1 MYRKDGKK
9 VEEKAGSQYKNAM
22 TPAKASLIRAAK
34 ITGKL
39 LPNNDQRAQVRER
52 VTLTFLFDEFV
63 SNKQEMKSIQCD
75 ISRYKKHIRG
85 VLGKKAVTE
94 IRPLDVYKLKKELS
108 KKYKPQTVK
117 HVLVLIRRIINF
129 GSSLQLCP
137 RFDFKIEM
145 PKFDNK
151 KTEDM
156 TDERYKTFLM
166 VLNDY
171 KKEHP
176 DPANI
181 MRIALF
187 TGMRRG
193 EIFGLQSRDVD
204 FERGFI
210 HIRNGKGI
218 ITESIP
224 MNKLTRNVLKS
235 VSRDRGSE
243 YIFPNSTGGR
253 LNSGTYTK
261 HFKRIRELAGLPKDF
276 RPMHGLRHTFASSL
290 ISSGEV
296 DLYTLQRLLTH
307 KSPEMTQRYAHLRD
321 KTLKR
326 ASGITDTLVKKIM
339 GNEDLYYNAS

>member
-1 MYRKDGKK
+1 MMSPK
-9 VEEKAGSQYKNAM
+9 
-22 TPAKASLIRAAK
+22 TSLIRADK

-39 LPNNDQRAQVRER
+39 IPNSERRAQARKR
-52 VTLTFLFDEFV
+52 VTLNFLFDEFV

-75 ISRYKKHIRG
+75 ISRYNNHVRG
-85 VLGKKAVTE
+85 VLGKKDVKE

-117 HVLVLIRRIINF
+117 HVLVLIRRIIYF
-129 GSSLQLCP
+129 GMSLHLSP
-137 RFDFKIEM
+137 RLDFTIEM

-156 TDERYKTFLM
+156 TDEQYKTFLM
-166 VLNDY
+166 VLNEY
-171 KKEHP
+171 EIHHP
-176 DPANI
+176 DPAKI
-181 MRIALF
+181 MRLALF
-187 TGMRRG
+187 TGMRRS
-193 EIFGLQSRDVD
+193 EIYGLQWLDVD

-210 HIRNGKGI
+210 HIRDGKGV

-224 MNKLTRNVLKS
+224 INNLTRNVLKS

-243 YIFPNSTGGR
+243 YIFPNMTGGR
-253 LNSGTYTK
+253 LNRDSYYK

-321 KTLKR
+321 KALKR
-326 ASGITDTLVKKIM
+326 ASGITVFL
-339 GNEDLYYNAS
+339 